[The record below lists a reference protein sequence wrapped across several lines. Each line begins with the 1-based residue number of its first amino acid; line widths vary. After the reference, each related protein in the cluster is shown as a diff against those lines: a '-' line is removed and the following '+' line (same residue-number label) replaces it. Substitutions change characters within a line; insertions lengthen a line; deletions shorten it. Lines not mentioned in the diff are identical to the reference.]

1 MKYLTWLIT
10 LPLTVFALSFA
21 LSNDAEVQLSL
32 WPFENTYK
40 SGINVFGLSLLGAG
54 FFLGALFVWIL
65 DQKMRFKYWQETRKS
80 ARLEKELETLNARP
94 PVTPQNAGAPNP
106 GEAPLQLAP
115 KQVL

>member
-10 LPLTVFALSFA
+10 VPLTLFAVSFA

-40 SGINVFGLSLLGAG
+40 FGVNVSCLSFLGLG

-65 DQKMRFKYWQETRKS
+65 NQKMRFKYWQETRKS

-94 PVTPQNAGAPNP
+94 PVTPQNAGAPSP
-106 GEAPLQLAP
+106 GDAMLKLAS
-115 KQVL
+115 K